1 MRATHIRR
9 TAGAVISAVALGT
22 LPSPALADATAQPTT
37 TTTRDAVTAT
47 ADRRPGTGT
56 VRHIELQGAVNVRDL
71 GGYRTDTGRQ
81 MRYGQVYRAD
91 SLSGLT
97 DSDVPE
103 LAALGLRTVVDFRVP
118 LEVEH
123 DGADRLPAGVTAT
136 SRSVNDLGLYARTTE
151 AIGSKDPVRQQ
162 EMLGDGRAEELMR
175 SIYRSFVTSP
185 ESRSRFAAVLRDI
198 AHGEQS
204 PLLYH
209 CTSGKDRTGWMSY
222 LLLRAVGVPSDT
234 AARDFLLSNDFRR
247 EADRRT
253 REGLRR
259 AGLMENPD
267 LLVPLQ
273 EVRMDYLDAAL
284 DQMGDDYGGLH
295 GYLREGLGL
304 DTATLTK
311 LRARLL
317 RGGRA

>member
-1 MRATHIRR
+1 MRATRIRR

-22 LPSPALADATAQPTT
+22 LPSLAVTDATAQTAAT
-37 TTTRDAVTAT
+37 ARRDAATAA
-47 ADRRPGTGT
+47 ADRRAGT
-56 VRHIELQGAVNVRDL
+56 VRHIALQGAVNVRDL
-71 GGYRTDTGRQ
+71 GGYRTEQGRQ
-81 MRYGQVYRAD
+81 VRYGQVYRGD
-91 SLSGLT
+91 SLSELT
-97 DSDVPE
+97 DSDVST

-123 DGADRLPAGVTAT
+123 DGADRLPEGVTLT
-136 SRSVNDLGLYARTTE
+136 SRSVNDLGLYARTIE

-162 EMLGDGRAEELMR
+162 EMLGDGNAEELMR

-185 ESRSRFAAVLRDI
+185 GNRSRFAAVLRDI
-198 AHGEQS
+198 AHRKQS
-204 PLLYH
+204 APLLYH

-222 LLLRAVGVPSDT
+222 LLLRAVGVPSGT
-234 AARDFLLSNDFRR
+234 ATRDFLLSNDFRR

-273 EVRMDYLDAAL
+273 EVREDYLGAAL
-284 DQMGDDYGGLH
+284 DQMDDDYGGLD

-304 DTATLTK
+304 DTATLAK

>member
-1 MRATHIRR
+1 
-9 TAGAVISAVALGT
+9 
-22 LPSPALADATAQPTT
+22 
-37 TTTRDAVTAT
+37 
-47 ADRRPGTGT
+47 
-56 VRHIELQGAVNVRDL
+56 
-71 GGYRTDTGRQ
+71 

-91 SLSGLT
+91 SLSELT
-97 DSDVPE
+97 DSDVSL
-103 LAALGLRTVVDFRVP
+103 LAALDLRTVVDFRVP

-123 DGADRLPAGVTAT
+123 DGADRLPEGVTLT
-136 SRSVNDLGLYARTTE
+136 SRSVNDLGLYARTIE
-151 AIGSKDPVRQQ
+151 AIGSKDPVMQR
-162 EMLGDGRAEELMR
+162 EMLGDGKAEELMR

-185 ESRSRFAAVLRDI
+185 GNRSQFAAVLRDL
-198 AHGEQS
+198 AHGRQA

-222 LLLRAVGVPSDT
+222 LLLRAVGVPSGT
-234 AARDFLLSNDFRR
+234 ATRDFLLSNDFRR
-247 EADRRT
+247 EADRRA

-273 EVRMDYLDAAL
+273 EVREDYLGAAL
-284 DQMGDDYGGLH
+284 DQMHDDYGSLD

-304 DTATLTK
+304 DTATLAK